1 MNKYGIPE
9 PIKSEIKIPNIILV
23 PLLAYDKNKNR
34 LGYGKGFY
42 DKYLNQYFKMH
53 KKILS
58 IGIAF
63 SFQRYHKLPI
73 NEKDY
78 KLDYIITEK
87 GIFDEN
93 LNFRR
98 CYGSIRKKCCKK
110 ILPNFIQENKI
121 NFSVIN
127 GENAADDGKGI
138 TKEIADDF
146 FSQGVDV
153 ITSGNH
159 IWDKDE
165 TTNYIENEK
174 DFLDLLIWPQVH
186 LEKVSESICQKIKNL
201 N

>member
-1 MNKYGIPE
+1 MEKKKLIRKDYFLKRKKNYFPINENFFLPLIKLIQQKYKAKTGKISLYYPSSNEVDVLKILEIKNLKKFNFLLPIIGKNNKINFYPWKKNDILFLNKYGIPE
-9 PIKSEIKIPNIILV
+9 PIKSKIKIPNIILV

-87 GIFDEN
+87 GIF
-93 LNFRR
+93 
-98 CYGSIRKKCCKK
+98 
-110 ILPNFIQENKI
+110 
-121 NFSVIN
+121 
-127 GENAADDGKGI
+127 
-138 TKEIADDF
+138 
-146 FSQGVDV
+146 
-153 ITSGNH
+153 
-159 IWDKDE
+159 
-165 TTNYIENEK
+165 
-174 DFLDLLIWPQVH
+174 
-186 LEKVSESICQKIKNL
+186 
-201 N
+201 